1 MTKMRNR
8 NLIASL
14 VLLLFCAGYAY
25 LTANL
30 GTRAIEDTTQPSFF
44 PWLITACLTILSF
57 SLLLQACITSSI
69 QTASKPLNIP
79 SKRLSSALILSISY
93 LAILPL
99 LGFVGANILLF
110 SGLMYLYGERRPIKI
125 LTFSFLIS
133 IVIFYLF
140 REGFQ
145 IHLPAGI
152 LEKIL

>member
-1 MTKMRNR
+1 MRNR

-57 SLLLQACITSSI
+57 SLLLQVCITSSI

-110 SGLMYLYGERRPIKI
+110 SGLMYLYGERRLIQI
-125 LTFSFLIS
+125 LTFSFLIP

>member
-1 MTKMRNR
+1 MRNR

-69 QTASKPLNIP
+69 QTAAKPLNIP

-110 SGLMYLYGERRPIKI
+110 SGLMYLYGERRLIKI

>member
-79 SKRLSSALILSISY
+79 PKRLNSALILSISY

-110 SGLMYLYGERRPIKI
+110 SGLMYLYGERRLIQI
-125 LTFSFLIS
+125 LTFSFLIP